1 MGPAPTTLDNMLPA
15 TISPLF
21 TIPSLADDGTNWI
34 TYKERLL
41 NAIGAR
47 GLMRYIDGRTKQP
60 LPFKLDPKGK
70 ELVKEDGK
78 PATEAEQEAREDK
91 IDEWYQKDA
100 YVKQHIFSTITNRL
114 LLRVQKLPNALEIWE
129 EIRHI
134 HEGKTELVQVD
145 LRQRL
150 QDT

>member
-1 MGPAPTTLDNMLPA
+1 MGPAPTTLDIMLPA
-15 TISPLF
+15 TSSALY
-21 TIPSLADDGTNWI
+21 TIPKLAEDGTNWI

-41 NAIGAR
+41 TAIGAR

-60 LPFKLDPKGK
+60 LPFKLDPAGK

-100 YVKQHIFSTITNRL
+100 YVKQHIFTMITDRL
-114 LLRVQKLPNALEIWE
+114 LLRVKKLPNASEIW
-129 EIRHI
+129 
-134 HEGKTELVQVD
+134 
-145 LRQRL
+145 
-150 QDT
+150 